1 MISVG
6 QKKAVDNER
15 DFRQTKKGRPRKPGQ
30 SIRITIRLREGEP
43 EVDAILQRLAR
54 LPAGQRSAYIRR
66 VLAGAPVEAL
76 EEVLSEESAELTAA
90 LDEMWAGDW
99 EDEER

>member
-1 MISVG
+1 MISVR
-6 QKKAVDNER
+6 QKKAVDSEQ
-15 DFRQTKKGRPRKPGQ
+15 DFRQTKKGRPRKPGR
-30 SIRITIRLREGEP
+30 SIRISIRLREGEP

-54 LPAGQRSAYIRR
+54 LPVGQRSAYIRR

-76 EEVLSEESAELTAA
+76 EETLSEEGAELTAA
-90 LDEMWAGDW
+90 LDGMWADDW